1 MEAKI
6 PEYPKVCAAIRRVSP
21 MPKTEPQHAERIA
34 GILAKSHEKI
44 ASSLNA
50 DSPTQHVMSGF
61 SEAYRAW
68 LESMT
73 AKPQTLLD
81 LQGKFMQEQMS
92 LWMKAFQPEGKPG
105 TDAVADKRFNAPE
118 WNELPIFRY
127 YRDSYLLTSKMM
139 MQAVEEADL
148 DAATKRR
155 MRFFMRQ
162 YLDAA
167 APSNYLA
174 TNPEAIK
181 AALESGGKSIE
192 EGMRNLVAD
201 MEKGRISMTDETAFE
216 VGRNIATSKGAVV
229 FENDLI
235 QLVQYS
241 PLTAKVHARP
251 LVMVPPCINKFY
263 IMDLQPEN
271 SLVRYA
277 VEQGHTVFMVS
288 WRNVKPPLDK
298 LTWDDYLE
306 MGVIAALDEARAITG
321 ADKVNALGFCIGGT
335 LLASALAVLAKKRKN
350 PVASLTL
357 MTALLDFTDVGEIR
371 VYIDKNFVEKREKK
385 LAKGGI
391 VPGAE
396 LASAFSS
403 LRANDLVWT
412 YVVSNYLKGKQPP
425 AFDLLY
431 WNGDSTNLPGPM
443 YAYYLRNTYQDNKLV
458 APDALEMCGVPV
470 DLKRV
475 DMPAFVF
482 AAREDHIVPWKGA
495 YESARYLGGPVRFVL
510 GASGHIAGSIN
521 PASKG
526 KRNHWVNER
535 LGADP
540 DKWFAQAKE
549 VSGSWWVPWTAWL
562 KPFAGKLVAARAKL
576 GDAKHKPLESA
587 PGRYVAERAEIKK

>member
-1 MEAKI
+1 MSKAH
-6 PEYPKVCAAIRRVSP
+6 PHDP
-21 MPKTEPQHAERIA
+21 ERIA
-34 GILAKSHEKI
+34 GILRKSHEKI
-44 ASSLNA
+44 ASSLHA
-50 DSPTQHVMSGF
+50 DSPTHHVMAGF

-68 LESMT
+68 LESVS

-81 LQGKFMQEQMS
+81 LQGKYMQEQMN
-92 LWMKAFQPEGKPG
+92 LWMRAFQPEQEEEAKPVG
-105 TDAVADKRFNAPE
+105 DKRFTAPE
-118 WNELPIFRY
+118 WSELPLFRY

-139 MQAVEEADL
+139 MQAVEEADM

-181 AALESGGKSIE
+181 AALESGGKTIE
-192 EGMRNLVAD
+192 EGVKNLLGD
-201 MEKGRISMTDETAFE
+201 MEKGRISMTDEAAFE
-216 VGRNIATSKGAVV
+216 VGRNIAVTQGAVV

-241 PLTAKVHARP
+241 PLTDKVHERP
-251 LVMVPPCINKFY
+251 LVMIPPCINKFY

-277 VEQGHTVFMVS
+277 IEQGHTVFMVS

-306 MGVIAALDEARAITG
+306 MGVMAAIEEARAITG

-335 LLASALAVLAKKRKN
+335 LLASALAVLARKKRK

-357 MTALLDFTDVGEIR
+357 MTALLEFSDVGEIR
-371 VYIDKNFVEKREKK
+371 VYIDRNFVEKREKK

-403 LRANDLVWT
+403 LRANDLVWS
-412 YVVSNYLKGKQPP
+412 YVVSNYLKGQQPP

-443 YAYYLRNTYQDNKLV
+443 YAYYLRSTYQDNKLV
-458 APDALEMCGVPV
+458 EPDALTMCGAPV

-495 YESARYLGGPVRFVL
+495 YESARYLGGPVKFVL

-521 PASKG
+521 SASKN
-526 KRNHWVNER
+526 KRNYWANER
-535 LGADP
+535 LGPDP
-540 DKWFAQAKE
+540 DKWFAQAQE
-549 VSGSWWVPWTAWL
+549 VPGSWWVPWAKWL
-562 KPFAGKLVAARAKL
+562 APYAGKTVPARRKL
-576 GDAKHKPLESA
+576 GDAKHPAIEPA
-587 PGRYVAERAEIKK
+587 PGRYVKERAEIEK

>member
-1 MEAKI
+1 MSKS
-6 PEYPKVCAAIRRVSP
+6 YPP
-21 MPKTEPQHAERIA
+21 HAERIA
-34 GILAKSHEKI
+34 GILRKSHEKL

-50 DSPTQHVMSGF
+50 DSPTHHVMAGF
-61 SEAYRAW
+61 TDAYRAW
-68 LESMT
+68 LESVS

-81 LQGKFMQEQMS
+81 LQGRYMQEQMN
-92 LWMKAFQPEGKPG
+92 LWMKAFQPGPEGAAEAAP
-105 TDAVADKRFNAPE
+105 VPDKRFSAPE
-118 WNELPIFRY
+118 WNELPLFRY
-127 YRDSYLLTSKMM
+127 YRDSYLLTSRMM

-148 DAATKRR
+148 DSHTKRR
-155 MRFFMRQ
+155 MRFFVRQ

-181 AALESGGKSIE
+181 AALESGGKTIE
-192 EGMRNLVAD
+192 EGVKNLLAD
-201 MEKGRISMTDETAFE
+201 MEKGRISMTDEGAFE
-216 VGRNIATSKGAVV
+216 VGHNIAVTKGAVV

-235 QLVQYS
+235 QLVQYD
-241 PLTAKVHARP
+241 PLTPKVHERP
-251 LVMVPPCINKFY
+251 LVMIPPCINKFY

-277 VEQGHTVFMVS
+277 IEQGHTVFMVS

-306 MGVIAALDEARAITG
+306 MGVMAAIEEARAITG

-335 LLASALAVLAKKRKN
+335 LLASALAVLAKRKKK

-357 MTALLDFTDVGEIR
+357 MTALLEFSDVGEIR

-385 LAKGGI
+385 LANGGI

-403 LRANDLVWT
+403 LRANDLVWS
-412 YVVSNYLKGKQPP
+412 YVVSNYLKGQQPP

-458 APDALEMCGVPV
+458 EPDALTMCGVPV

-495 YESARYLGGPVRFVL
+495 YESARYLGGDVRFVL

-521 PASKG
+521 SASKN
-526 KRNHWVNER
+526 KRNYWVSDR
-535 LGADP
+535 LGPDA
-540 DKWFAQAKE
+540 DKWFAQSQE
-549 VSGSWWVPWTAWL
+549 VPGSWWVPWSKWL
-562 KPFAGKLVAARAKL
+562 VPHAGKLVPARTRL
-576 GDAKHKPLESA
+576 GDAKHPPIEPA
-587 PGRYVAERAEIKK
+587 PGRYVKERAEIEK